1 VRPTVLAHRLRI
13 DTSPLIYTQVSIRQL
28 KQIHSAT
35 HPARFPKPKTDTPAD
50 TAAKAEL
57 LSALAAE
64 DEDDQ
69 EPL

>member
-1 VRPTVLAHRLRI
+1 VDSA
-13 DTSPLIYTQVSIRQL
+13 QL

-35 HPARFPKPKTDTPAD
+35 HPAHFPKPKTDVSVD
-50 TAAKAEL
+50 HAAKAEL

-64 DEDDQ
+64 DEEDE